1 MTLKEAKDKAA
12 KEYGYRDWK
21 DIYSSFDAGD
31 LSYQILEIVIDDAM
45 EIYASQQR
53 TEVWNSAIEAAAESA
68 YIADDGE
75 HIVSKQSIL
84 KLKR

>member
-1 MTLKEAKDKAA
+1 MTLQEAKDKAA
-12 KEYGYRDWK
+12 QEAGYENFTEY
-21 DIYSSFDAGD
+21 
-31 LSYQILEIVIDDAM
+31 QCEIFSTSEVLDRAM

>member
-1 MTLKEAKDKAA
+1 MTREQALDKAA
-12 KEYGYRDWK
+12 QEFGFDSWQIAQLNNEYVTT
-21 DIYSSFDAGD
+21 A
-31 LSYQILEIVIDDAM
+31 EIDDIVNRA
-45 EIYASQQR
+45 IDL
-53 TEVWNSAIEAAAESA
+53 TWNAAIEAAAESA